1 MKVLI
6 AGVGNMGR
14 TYAES
19 LLSTHLIA
27 PNDLLLLNRSPM
39 AVMDKNEVP
48 QTNVLPHCTDA
59 IEKADIIM
67 VAVKPQDFNTLAE
80 SLRPYIKPHHIV
92 LSIMAGTTL
101 QTLSQQLGTEK
112 VVRCMP
118 NLPAQIGMGV
128 SVFTAMPA
136 VDKKELFIVHNLLN
150 STGKAMYVETEDL
163 IDAATAVSGSGPAY
177 VFYIMEAMIAEAL
190 HLGFNR
196 AQAELLA
203 HQTLMGSVHLYSR
216 HNLSCTEWIQKVA
229 SKGGTTEAALR
240 TFDEHHTAEGI
251 KKGINSAYKRAKEL
265 GR

>member
-1 MKVLI
+1 
-6 AGVGNMGR
+6 MGK

-27 PNDLLLLNRSPM
+27 TQDLFLLNRRPISG
-39 AVMDKNEVP
+39 MDVERLP
-48 QTNVLPHCTDA
+48 EGNVLTQCADF
-59 IEKADIIM
+59 ISQADIIM
-67 VAVKPQDFNTLAE
+67 IAVKPQDFDALSV
-80 SLRPYIKPHHIV
+80 SLKPYICPHHIV

-101 QTLSQQLGTEK
+101 KTLCDKLGTEK

-150 STGKAMYVETEDL
+150 STGKAMYVESEDL

-240 TFDEHHTAEGI
+240 TFDENHTAENI
-251 KKGINSAYKRAKEL
+251 QKGIYSAYCRAKEL